1 MKLRDVKALHQKR
14 GRLTSDLKN

>member
-14 GRLTSDLKN
+14 GRLTSDLMN